1 MSIELESW
9 YENSVSVKRGPLVYA
24 LRIEEE
30 WKEKKFEKGEIYGDT
45 YYEVYPKSKW
55 NYGLIDTKKTDPNKI
70 FRVIVDK
77 EKMKSNHPWTLEN
90 APIRIETKAKE
101 IPSWKLYNDMAG
113 PLPYSWMIYGP
124 GTKDV
129 PEETITLIPY
139 GCTTLRISEFPVI
152 EIR

>member
-1 MSIELESW
+1 M
-9 YENSVSVKRGPLVYA
+9 
-24 LRIEEE
+24 
-30 WKEKKFEKGEIYGDT
+30 
-45 YYEVYPKSKW
+45 
-55 NYGLIDTKKTDPNKI
+55 IDTKKTDPNKI